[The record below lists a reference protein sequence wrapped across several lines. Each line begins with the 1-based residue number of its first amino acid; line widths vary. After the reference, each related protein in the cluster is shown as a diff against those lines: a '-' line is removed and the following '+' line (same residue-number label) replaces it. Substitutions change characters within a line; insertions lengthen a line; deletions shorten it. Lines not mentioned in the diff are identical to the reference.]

1 MQFFKCLQLKDFNQ
15 QILIFFL
22 LMSKLI
28 LHVKISAVFLAKAGN
43 EIQVQIQE
51 CYKVLRLRQFLTL
64 QTITQQFTY
73 EKTFAKKV
81 ICCSLL
87 LVSIECKPGSLVMGH
102 GALGWT
108 GTASVSRCIDI
119 EIAQS
124 SSERTKYTY
133 FEVFFENIQR

>member
-51 CYKVLRLRQFLTL
+51 CYKVLRLR
-64 QTITQQFTY
+64 
-73 EKTFAKKV
+73 
-81 ICCSLL
+81 
-87 LVSIECKPGSLVMGH
+87 
-102 GALGWT
+102 
-108 GTASVSRCIDI
+108 
-119 EIAQS
+119 
-124 SSERTKYTY
+124 
-133 FEVFFENIQR
+133 